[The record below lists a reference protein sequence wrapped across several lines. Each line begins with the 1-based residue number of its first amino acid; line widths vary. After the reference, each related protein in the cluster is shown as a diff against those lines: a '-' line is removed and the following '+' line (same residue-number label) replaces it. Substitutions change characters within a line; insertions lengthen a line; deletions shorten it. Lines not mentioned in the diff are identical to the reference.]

1 MAKKEK
7 KKKSLFRRIM
17 KWTGITFLLLIIA
30 LILIPIFFKDQLK
43 ELALKEANKMLL
55 ADVALEDF
63 DLTFISTFPAMTA
76 RFDGVSITGRDEFK
90 GVKLAEIKRL
100 DVHVDFW
107 SVVGGDQVEIEGI
120 AIEEPKFDVRVLH
133 DGTANYNIVKP
144 DSLKTP
150 EEVSEPSNFK
160 LSLKEYSITNAQIS
174 YDDQPGDM
182 LAVLKNMTHTGTGD
196 LTADVIDFET
206 ETTMDELTFKMGGM
220 SYLNK
225 VKTKLVANL
234 LMEFTEKTSKFTL
247 KENSLDLNAL
257 KLSFDGFYEMLEN
270 KANMDL
276 KLNAAK
282 ATFKDFLSLIP
293 AFYQTGYES
302 MVTKG
307 NLALNARVKGTMDDT
322 NLPGW
327 DAGIDIDHA
336 SIKYP
341 GLPQSINNIIVKAG
355 SRFAGGSNLD
365 KMTLD
370 VPKFHADFAGNQLD
384 ATLKMRNPMTDPLI
398 DSKILAKV
406 NLATIGQVMPVAQ
419 GESYTGKLDADI
431 VLNGRMSAIE
441 TERYEDFN
449 AAGTLKL
456 MEMLYK
462 SPDLPSAVNI
472 KSMLF
477 RFSPKNLALESL
489 DAKMGNSD
497 IQLNGTIDNYLGYI
511 FRDEL
516 LKGKFNLNS
525 NNIDLDQLMA
535 SSGSPAP
542 AQTSTAAETPAAASS
557 EPLLIPDNVD
567 FTLNTNINNLRYNKT
582 DIKNIRGSVDMKEE
596 VASLNNL
603 TMNAMGGT
611 VGLKGS
617 YNSKDHRKPKI
628 DFGYDLKD
636 LDIKQLAT
644 NFITIEKLAP
654 IAKYADGKI
663 SSQFTMES
671 FLQPSLEPI
680 YSTLNGGGTFFT
692 KSVSISGFEPLKKL
706 GSALKMDKLSNQTL
720 KDVSAKFKFA
730 NGKVSLTPF
739 DIKLGKIV
747 TRVSG
752 TSSFE
757 QDIDYA
763 LEMNIPKEEIPASMI
778 KLVESGISK
787 VNGITPKIQLKE
799 LPAMIPVK
807 ANIVGKMTD
816 PKVTTDLKESIMKL
830 TGNMK
835 DAVKGA
841 INDKVNELKDTART
855 VINNKVNEVKED
867 LNKKK
872 QEILDDAQKQV
883 DKIKAEGRKSG
894 DAVRAEADKQAKS
907 LMTEAGN
914 NPLKKKAAE
923 VAGKKLVKEADERA
937 KKLEAEA
944 DKRADDVMAKAREK
958 ADQVK

>member
-17 KWTGITFLLLIIA
+17 KWTGISFLVLIVI

-90 GVKLAEIKRL
+90 GVKLADIKRL

-107 SVVGGDQVEIEGI
+107 SVVGGDQVEIKGI
-120 AIEEPKFDVRVLH
+120 SIEEPKFDVRVLH
-133 DGTANYNIVKP
+133 DGRANYDITKP
-144 DSLKTP
+144 DSLKT
-150 EEVSEPSNFK
+150 EDELKEPSNFK

-174 YDDQPGDM
+174 YDDQPGKM
-182 LAVLKNMTHTGTGD
+182 LAVLKNMNHSGTGD

-206 ETTMDELTFKMGGM
+206 ETSMDELTFKMDGL
-220 SYLNK
+220 SYLSK
-225 VKTKLVANL
+225 VKTKLIANL

-247 KENSLDLNAL
+247 KDNSLELNAL

-270 KANMDL
+270 KSNMDL
-276 KLNAAK
+276 KLNASK

-293 AFYQTGYES
+293 TFFQSGYES

-307 NLALNARVKGTMDDT
+307 NLALNAQVKGTMDDT

-327 DAGIDIDHA
+327 DAGISIDNA

-355 SRFAGGSNLD
+355 SKFAGGSNLD

-406 NLATIGQVMPVAQ
+406 NLATLGQVVPVSQ

-441 TERYEDFN
+441 KERYEDFN

-456 MEMLYK
+456 MEMVYK
-462 SPDLPSAVNI
+462 SPDLPADVNI
-472 KSMLF
+472 RNMLF
-477 RFSPKNLALESL
+477 RFSPKNLALEGL
-489 DAKMGNSD
+489 DARMGNSD
-497 IQLNGTIDNYLGYI
+497 IRLDGTIDNYLGYI
-511 FRDEL
+511 FRGEL
-516 LKGKFNLNS
+516 LKGTFNLNS

-535 SSGSPAP
+535 TSTAPAP
-542 AQTSTAAETPAAASS
+542 AQTTTAESPAAANS

-567 FTLNTNINNLRYNKT
+567 FKLNTNINNLRYNKT

-617 YNSKDHRKPKI
+617 YDSRDHRKPKI
-628 DFGYDLKD
+628 DFGYDLKE

-663 SSQFTMES
+663 SSKFNMQS

-680 YSTLNGGGTFFT
+680 YSTLNGGGNFFT
-692 KSVSISGFEPLKKL
+692 NSVTVSGFEPLKKL
-706 GSALKMDKLSNQTL
+706 GNELKMDKFSTQTL
-720 KDVSAKFKFA
+720 KDVAAKFKFS
-730 NGKVSLTPF
+730 NGQVALTPF

-747 TRVSG
+747 TTVSG
-752 TSSFE
+752 TSSLE
-757 QDIDYA
+757 QDIDYT
-763 LEMNIPKEEIPASMI
+763 LKMNIPKEEIPASVI
-778 KLVESGISK
+778 KMVESGISK

-799 LPAMIPVK
+799 LPAMIPVNAK
-807 ANIVGKMTD
+807 IIGKMTD

-835 DAVKGA
+835 DAVKDA
-841 INDKVNELKDTART
+841 VNDKVNQIKDTART
-855 VINNKVNEVKED
+855 VITNKVNEVRED

-872 QEILDDAQKQV
+872 QNILDEGQKQA
-883 DKIKAEGRKSG
+883 DKVKAEGKKAA
-894 DAVRAEADKQAKS
+894 DAVRAEGDKQAKA
-907 LMTEAGN
+907 LMDEAGS
-914 NPLKKKAAE
+914 NPIKKKAAE
-923 VAGKKLVKEADERA
+923 VAGKKLVKEADEKA
-937 KKLEAEA
+937 KKLENEA
-944 DKRADDVMAKAREK
+944 DQRADGIMSKAREQ